1 MGHYGMASGTQNSEV
16 ISGWWCYRLR
26 GTGSHL
32 QPGCQVCRLLFSPQ
46 PPTSSEGLAVLSVF
60 PFCSPLVCLFC
71 VINRT
76 LSNLVVSDCGFAEP
90 WWYLG
95 FPGFRTRNGWCF
107 SVCYF
112 LAQIGVSEQS
122 SVTLLPL
129 SLFLTPVAV
138 TRGTWMS
145 GSSRS
150 DAGPF

>member
-32 QPGCQVCRLLFSPQ
+32 KPGCQECRLLFSPQ

-60 PFCSPLVCLFC
+60 PFRSPLVCLFC

-76 LSNLVVSDCGFAEP
+76 LSNLVFSDYGFAESG
-90 WWYLG
+90 WYFG
-95 FPGFRTRNGWCF
+95 PPGFQTHNGRCF
-107 SVCYF
+107 SVCCF
-112 LAQIGVSEQS
+112 LPQIGVSEQN

-129 SLFLTPVAV
+129 SLFLTPVDV
-138 TRGTWMS
+138 TQRYLNEW
-145 GSSRS
+145 
-150 DAGPF
+150 